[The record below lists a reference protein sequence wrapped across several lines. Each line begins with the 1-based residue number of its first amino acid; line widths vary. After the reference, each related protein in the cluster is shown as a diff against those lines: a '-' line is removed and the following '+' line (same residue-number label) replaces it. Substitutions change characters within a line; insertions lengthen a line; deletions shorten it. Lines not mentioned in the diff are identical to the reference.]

1 MDMNKG
7 RGFIHQDG
15 DKNVNMSIEDVA
27 AEMLLSS
34 REGKKYLAYINARV
48 DRDKLVNTICKNID
62 GIQEITEKN
71 CDIDTQ
77 IAIIDVCINMLD
89 NIMRLQMASYHV
101 GFMTDSAL
109 ALGETGKTTDTNID
123 KK

>member
-1 MDMNKG
+1 MDMNKW

-27 AEMLLSS
+27 AEMLLNS
-34 REGKKYLAYINARV
+34 REGKKYLAYINARA
-48 DRDKLVNTICKNID
+48 DRDKLVNAICKNID
-62 GIQEITEKN
+62 GIDEIIDKN
-71 CDIDTQ
+71 CDPDTQ
-77 IAIIDVCINMLD
+77 IAILDVCIDMLD
-89 NIMRLQMASYHV
+89 NIMRLQMTSYHI

-109 ALGETGKTTDTNID
+109 ALGETTGIDTNID